1 MNSAFLALVILSAG
15 DFTVDDLACISKF
28 GPFDFHFRNY
38 LSSAES
44 YLLPELVNSARAGTA
59 TQRRD
64 RFKSLPPRLF
74 NLFKSFTL
82 GFRRQLI
89 KEDPGA
95 DCDSAV

>member
-1 MNSAFLALVILSAG
+1 MNSAFLVLVILWAG
-15 DFTVDDLACISKF
+15 DFTVGGLACISKF

-38 LSSAES
+38 FSSAES
-44 YLLPELVNSARAGTA
+44 YLLPELLNMARADTA

-82 GFRRQLI
+82 GFRHQLV
-89 KEDPGA
+89 EENPGA
-95 DCDSAV
+95 DCDRAV